1 MTKTKFTELE
11 VGSKY
16 ESRDGQIWEVIE
28 KTPNPHYPFRA
39 KRLDRECFENF
50 TPHGEVYTDEINDDD
65 LIYKVEPQMTTVD
78 ISIDIRTKKEL
89 TSIIFSDPIDEDGD
103 SIAYKLTKSCNH
115 KNHVLINDN
124 TDYILIESKE
134 HAENLKKALDKAI
147 ELGWIK

>member
-1 MTKTKFTELE
+1 MTKTNFTVLE

-28 KTPNPHYPFRA
+28 KNPNPHYPFRA
-39 KRLDRECFENF
+39 KRLDHECFENF
-50 TPHGEVYTDEINDDD
+50 TPHGEVYIDVIDDYD

-89 TSIIFSDPIDEDGD
+89 TSIIFSDPIDEDGY
-103 SIAYKLTKSCNH
+103 SIAYKLTKSCMD
-115 KNHVLINDN
+115 NHVLINDRK
-124 TDYILIESKE
+124 DYILIESKE